1 MTPIA
6 RSIALLVPLAITVSA
21 CSGETQKDSD
31 PSVLPGMP
39 TLAAAER
46 APGRV
51 ASETAAFGDVSVE
64 DASAM
69 ITDDGDLIVLDV
81 RTPEE
86 FAQGHIEGAVNLN
99 AMSETFIEDVAKLD
113 KDAAYLV
120 HCRSGRRSAKAVA
133 ARKDAEFQNVAHL
146 DAGLNGWSEAGKPLT
161 Q

>member
-6 RSIALLVPLAITVSA
+6 RSIALLVPLAIAVSA
-21 CSGETQKDSD
+21 CSGETKKDGD

-46 APGRV
+46 APSRT
-51 ASETAAFGDVSVE
+51 ASDAAAFRNVSVE
-64 DASAM
+64 NASAM
-69 ITDDGDLIVLDV
+69 IADKADLVVLDV

-86 FAQGHIEGAVNLN
+86 FAEGHIEGAVNLN
-99 AMSETFIEDVAKLD
+99 ARSETFIEDLAKLD

-133 ARKDAEFQNVAHL
+133 AMQEAEFQNVAHL
-146 DAGLNGWSEAGKPLT
+146 DAGMLGWNEAGKPVVK
-161 Q
+161 

>member
-1 MTPIA
+1 MTPLA

-21 CSGETQKDSD
+21 CSGESKKDSD

-46 APGRV
+46 APSRT
-51 ASETAAFGDVSVE
+51 ASETAAFRNVSVD

-69 ITDDGDLIVLDV
+69 ISHKADLIVLDV

-99 AMSETFIEDVAKLD
+99 ARSESFIEDLAKLD
-113 KDAAYLV
+113 KDSAYLV

-133 ARKDAEFQNVAHL
+133 AMQEAEFKDVAHL
-146 DAGLNGWSEAGKPLT
+146 DAGMLGWNEAGKPLVR
-161 Q
+161 